1 MIPLRG
7 FNLVSLPQWP
17 CICCLVFALL
27 HSNVARTHAAPPAT
41 DLLQMHCQKCHS
53 GASAKGQFDL
63 ASLNDSFQDKANRQR
78 WLNVL
83 EQITSGNMPPAD
95 EPRPDATELL
105 KLTDWIRQQA
115 TEAEREQT
123 AREGRVVMRRLNR
136 AEYANTVR
144 DLLGVEI
151 DLTDLLPPDTSTN
164 GFDNNAELS
173 HTSAFL
179 MRNYL
184 DAADRVLDEAIAN
197 EPQPWILK
205 NALTFAKRK
214 RSNRPGASIDTPMTA
229 SRSLPL
235 GSQPTFG

>member
-1 MIPLRG
+1 MAVHLLPGVRS
-7 FNLVSLPQWP
+7 FAFECSPYSMPLPQP
-17 CICCLVFALL
+17 QTCSRCT
-27 HSNVARTHAAPPAT
+27 ARSVIQEPA
-41 DLLQMHCQKCHS
+41 Q
-53 GASAKGQFDL
+53 KGQFDL

-78 WLNVL
+78 WLIVL
-83 EQITSGNMPPAD
+83 EQSPNGNMPPAD

-205 NALTFAKRK
+205 KTL
-214 RSNRPGASIDTPMTA
+214 
-229 SRSLPL
+229 
-235 GSQPTFG
+235 